1 MTRRMGDER
10 SGPKGGAKGSAHVIR
25 SDRLDAVDKELV
37 SLLQFNGRAT
47 YSELSRQTGVSESSA
62 RARVRR
68 LIEDGVMQIVAV
80 TDPLQLG
87 FSHEAMVALQ
97 SCPNPEAIAEELAAI
112 DAIDFIV
119 LVAGKFDLLMEVV
132 ADSDEQF
139 LALIQRI
146 RDISSPATVQVL
158 PYLQTRKQ
166 EYAWGVR

>member
-1 MTRRMGDER
+1 MTRRLGDER
-10 SGPKGGAKGSAHVIR
+10 SGPKGGVKVSGHVIR
-25 SDRLDAVDKELV
+25 SDRLDAVDKNLV

-47 YSELSRQTGVSESSA
+47 YSELSRQSGVSESSA

-97 SCPNPEAIAEELAAI
+97 SCPNPEAVAEELAAI
-112 DAIDFIV
+112 EAIDFIV

-146 RDISSPATVQVL
+146 RDISRPATVQVL

>member
-1 MTRRMGDER
+1 MTRRPGDER
-10 SGPKGGAKGSAHVIR
+10 SGPKGVARTSGHVIR
-25 SDRLDAVDKELV
+25 SDRLDAVDKVLV
-37 SLLQFNGRAT
+37 SQLQSNGRAT
-47 YSELSRQTGVSESSA
+47 YSELSRQAGVSESSA

-68 LIEDGVMQIVAV
+68 LIDDGVMQIVAV

-97 SCPNPEAIAEELAAI
+97 SCPNPEAVAEELAAI
-112 DAIDFIV
+112 EAIDFIV
-119 LVAGKFDLLMEVV
+119 LVAGKFDVLMEVI

-146 RDISSPATVQVL
+146 RDISRPATVQVL

>member
-1 MTRRMGDER
+1 MTRTPSDEG
-10 SGPKGGAKGSAHVIR
+10 SGPTGGALGSGPVIR
-25 SDRLDAVDKELV
+25 SARLDAVDKVLV

-47 YSELSRQTGVSESSA
+47 YSELSRQSGVSESSA
-62 RARVRR
+62 RTRVRR

-87 FSHEAMVALQ
+87 FSHEAMVALR
-97 SCPNPEAIAEELAAI
+97 SCANPEAVAEELAGI

-119 LVAGKFDLLMEVV
+119 LVAGKFDVLMEVV

-139 LALIQRI
+139 LSLIQRI

-166 EYAWGVR
+166 EFAWGVR